1 MPSSAWEVASAMA
14 DDAAKGTPSGKG
26 IAGHHEAREVRK
38 DMVGGQNGDHS
49 FAAVIHS
56 LKDLREIARGHDFD
70 HGHDQGSKL
79 QPKS

>member
-1 MPSSAWEVASAMA
+1 VPSSAWEVASATA

-38 DMVGGQNGDHS
+38 GMVGRNGDHS
-49 FAAVIHS
+49 YAAVIRS
-56 LKDLREIARGHDFD
+56 LEDSRGIAWGHDFD
-70 HGHDQGSKL
+70 RGHDQGSKL